1 MSMQTAPIKK
11 ITLNH
16 LQAKKN
22 HEKIIAITAYD
33 ALFAQIFDPLVDV
46 ILVGDSLNM
55 SFFNQNDTLSASV
68 EMMLYHTKAVC
79 AGAKTPFIITD
90 MPFGSYKDEKTALK
104 NAIRVY
110 KETQASAIKLEG
122 GKEKAKLVKTLTDE
136 GVIVVGHI
144 GLMPQFVRL
153 DGGYKIKG
161 KNEEQQKKLLEDA
174 LSLEEAGV
182 GLLVLEGITTPIAQT
197 ITQKIKIPTIGIGSG
212 KDCDGQILVWS
223 DMLGFFDS
231 FKPKFVREYLKGKEL
246 VQNAIQQYADDV
258 KKGNFPNE
266 LESYH

>member
-1 MSMQTAPIKK
+1 MQTAQTKK
-11 ITLNH
+11 ITLNT

-22 HEKIIAITAYD
+22 KEKITAITAYD
-33 ALFAQIFDPLVDV
+33 ALFAKMFDSLVDV

-55 SFFNQNDTLSASV
+55 SFLGKNDTLSANMD
-68 EMMLYHTKAVC
+68 MMLYHTKAVC
-79 AGAKTPFIITD
+79 VGAKAPFIITD

-104 NAIRVY
+104 NAIKVY
-110 KETQASAIKLEG
+110 KETQADAIKLEG
-122 GKEKAKLVKTLTDE
+122 GKEKASLIKTLTNE
-136 GVIVVGHI
+136 GIIVVGHI

-161 KNEEQQKKLLEDA
+161 KNEEQKKKLLEDA

-182 GLLVLEGITTPIAQT
+182 GLLVLEGITTPIAKE
-197 ITQKIKIPTIGIGSG
+197 ITQKVKIPTIGIGSG

-231 FKPKFVREYLKGKEL
+231 FKPKFVREYLNGKEL
-246 VQNAIQQYADDV
+246 VQKAIKQYADDV
-258 KKGNFPNE
+258 KNGVFPNE
-266 LESYH
+266 LESYN

>member
-22 HEKIIAITAYD
+22 QEKIIAITAYD
-33 ALFAQIFDPLVDV
+33 ALFSQIFDPLVDV

-55 SFFNQNDTLSASV
+55 SFFNQNDTLSTSV
-68 EMMLYHTKAVC
+68 GMMLYHTKAVC
-79 AGAKTPFIITD
+79 AGAKTSFIITD

-174 LSLEEAGV
+174 LSLEEAGA
-182 GLLVLEGITTPIAQT
+182 GLLVLEGITTPIAQK
-197 ITQKIKIPTIGIGSG
+197 ITQTIKIPTIGIGSG

-223 DMLGFFDS
+223 DTLGFFDS

-246 VQNAIQQYADDV
+246 VQNAIKQYADDV

-266 LESYH
+266 SESYY

>member
-1 MSMQTAPIKK
+1 
-11 ITLNH
+11 
-16 LQAKKN
+16 
-22 HEKIIAITAYD
+22 
-33 ALFAQIFDPLVDV
+33 
-46 ILVGDSLNM
+46 
-55 SFFNQNDTLSASV
+55 
-68 EMMLYHTKAVC
+68 
-79 AGAKTPFIITD
+79 
-90 MPFGSYKDEKTALK
+90 
-104 NAIRVY
+104 
-110 KETQASAIKLEG
+110 
-122 GKEKAKLVKTLTDE
+122 
-136 GVIVVGHI
+136 IVVGHI

-174 LSLEEAGV
+174 LSLEEAGA

-246 VQNAIQQYADDV
+246 VQNAIKQYADDV